1 METKMILWFAGMF
14 FVGRFVYTI
23 FGMQIGIVKNCAMKV
38 HYMIRNDTEYFYSD
52 ACLLYLRKIKRK
64 NRGIIIVI
72 AALIFFFIPL
82 IGFCGFVA
90 GYILRKLT
98 TSRLT
103 GINDNNLADT
113 TEIFIQFAKPGMES
127 EFSEG
132 LSWATQKLKNESIF
146 KYI

>member
-52 ACLLYLRKIKRK
+52 ACLRYLKNIKRK
-64 NRGIIIVI
+64 NRIIILVI
-72 AALIFFFIPL
+72 AALILFFIPL

-90 GYILRKLT
+90 GYLLRKFMT
-98 TSRLT
+98 GHLT

-113 TEIFIQFAKPGMES
+113 TEIFLQFAKPGMES
-127 EFSEG
+127 DLSEG
-132 LSWATQKLKNESIF
+132 LSWVTQKLKNESVF
-146 KYI
+146 RYI

>member
-52 ACLLYLRKIKRK
+52 ACLQYLKKIKRK
-64 NRGIIIVI
+64 NRIIIIVI
-72 AALIFFFIPL
+72 AALILFFIPL

-90 GYILRKLT
+90 GYIIRKLT

-113 TEIFIQFAKPGMES
+113 TEIFLQFAKPGMES
-127 EFSEG
+127 ELSEG
-132 LSWATQKLKNESIF
+132 LSWVTQKLKNESIF